1 MKVIYKD
8 PKDKIKYKK
17 WFDNSGSYDIWY
29 KDSTRIFE
37 YKDMDIPE
45 ELKQFLDM
53 WSNKILKYMETYI
66 ERYPVKLAH
75 IEFIYKDVVYT
86 IYPPTIKATYK
97 STFMSDEPY
106 DVSWDSLF
114 EEYQKEIRDDLEKIL
129 NVKHSRYIG
138 FLD

>member
-17 WFDNSGSYDIWY
+17 WFDNSGHYDIWY
-29 KDSTRIFE
+29 ENPTLIFDYE
-37 YKDMDIPE
+37 NMDLPE

-53 WSNKILKYMETYI
+53 WSNKILNYMETYI

-86 IYPPTIKATYK
+86 IYPSTIKATYK
-97 STFMSDEPY
+97 STFMRDEPY

-114 EEYQKEIRDDLEKIL
+114 ETYQREIRDDLQRIL
-129 NVKHSRYIG
+129 NVKHSRYYG